1 MHDSMQVMTGINW
14 HPYHSGARGTKV
26 PGDPNVPATWR
37 RFTWFFRRFLWKKAV
52 VLRPEVPP
60 DTRYRIGFRNA
71 WGDAFVAD
79 QMSVH
84 ERFAMRIGRE
94 ECTFF
99 ALNRSDGIEVSLH
112 VVATT
117 RLDDPHYKDVPLY

>member
-1 MHDSMQVMTGINW
+1 MKAVTGINW
-14 HPYHSGARGTKV
+14 HPYHGGARDTKV
-26 PGDPNVPATWR
+26 PGDPTVLATR
-37 RFTWFFRRFLWKKAV
+37 RWLTWFFCRFVWKNAV
-52 VLRPEVPP
+52 VLRPEVEAG
-60 DTRYRIGFRNA
+60 TRYRIGFRNA

-94 ECTFF
+94 ECAFF
-99 ALNRSDGIEVSLH
+99 ALNRSDGIEVPLH